1 MGSLISAEYTAK
13 FIRIIKEDRDW
24 HASWYRS
31 EHNRGNLTPDLVKIS
46 GQGISRFLLPSPCI
60 TPSSQASTQ
69 ESLSCPYQRY
79 VLFKNEANLATAD
92 LVSIAANHQGAL
104 LLVIGGGQSTSQPST
119 RLPFAV
125 RVRRRQ
131 NDSSR
136 TPRQVSLP
144 PLTKTTFGTLTS
156 PSKDPMAVPSRV
168 RLPPDVAYL
177 SVHQTLRT
185 YTIIDGIFRLELFL
199 PEEYPMAPPKVRF
212 LTKIYHPNIGTPNH
226 LRSYPRS
233 RPHSPYPQHI

>member
-1 MGSLISAEYTAK
+1 MTHWCTRKWGNKPVLGAFHISFTRALRSDFRLSGLSHKSRSLRSWPRQAGMGSLIFAEYTAK
-13 FIRIIKEDRDW
+13 FIRIIRENRDW

-60 TPSSQASTQ
+60 APPSQTPPQ

-79 VLFKNEANLATAD
+79 VLFKNEVRLATAD

-104 LLVIGGGQSTSQPST
+104 LLVIACGQSTSQPST
-119 RLPFAV
+119 RLPLAV
-125 RVRRRQ
+125 RARRRQ

-136 TPRQVSLP
+136 TPRQGSLLH
-144 PLTKTTFGTLTS
+144 LTKTTFGTLTS

-177 SVHQTLRT
+177 SVH
-185 YTIIDGIFRLELFL
+185 
-199 PEEYPMAPPKVRF
+199 
-212 LTKIYHPNIGTPNH
+212 
-226 LRSYPRS
+226 
-233 RPHSPYPQHI
+233 